1 MMDQFDCNTIKT
13 GLQRLRGDSN
23 RPVDASIIV
32 PINAKTDLETVYG
45 LLSDIATYQGPLRFA
60 VVLMVNNYSGNTV
73 PGVIQALE
81 SLGARVISEPS
92 VRRSDEEIFITA
104 RMVGLRA
111 AHADY
116 AVLFDADC
124 RLINTTALLDWY
136 VEQFRSGAKVAY
148 THVEYYDL
156 KNKMT
161 HHLRMGMH
169 RAARWIKRTLFRMP
183 TTRGSN
189 YGLHRET
196 ALRLYDAG
204 KLNKDMKIGPVIKAD
219 GGRVSYSGKKDLLVL
234 TSGRNIPDGWG
245 SFFRYIGHRFRYHL
259 HPHTSLDKR

>member
-1 MMDQFDCNTIKT
+1 MAERFDLNAIKI
-13 GLQRLRGDSN
+13 GLQSLRGDSD
-23 RPVDASIIV
+23 RPVDASIVV
-32 PINAKTDLETVYG
+32 PINAEADLETVYG
-45 LLSDIATYQGPLRFA
+45 LLTDVAAYRGTFRFE
-60 VVLMVNNYSGNTV
+60 VVLMVNNYPGNSV
-73 PGVIQALE
+73 PSVMRTLQ

-92 VRRSDEEIFITA
+92 VRRSDEEVFITA
-104 RMVGLRA
+104 RMIGLRA

-124 RLINTTALLDWY
+124 RIVNTTALLDWY
-136 VEQFRSGAKVAY
+136 VEQFRAGAKVAY
-148 THVEYYDL
+148 THVDYYDL

-161 HHLRMGMH
+161 HRIRMRMH
-169 RAARWIKRTLFRMP
+169 RLARWVKRVILCMP

-219 GGRVSYSGKKDLLVL
+219 GGRVSYSGRKDLLVL
-234 TSGRNIPDGWG
+234 TSGRNIPEGWG
-245 SFFRYIGHRFRYHL
+245 SMFRYIGHRFRYHL
-259 HPHTSLDKR
+259 HIHTSLDKR